1 MKFSTKKIVFIGLM
15 VSISI
20 ILTRLLSFMVFGVA
34 RVSFGDIPTMMSGMI
49 FGPLTGAVTGIL
61 SDIVGVL
68 IFPSPS
74 GASYIPGMTLS
85 KALIGL
91 IPALLYKYIKGSDF
105 VKVAAGV
112 VTAEIICSMVLDTIW
127 LIPFYGNGIIGLI
140 SIRIPIR
147 LVLMAVEIPV
157 IYEIMKRLKKM
168 KFFNN

>member
-1 MKFSTKKIVFIGLM
+1 MKFNTKRIVFTGLL

-20 ILTRLLSFMVFGVA
+20 ILTRFFSFMVFGIS
-34 RVSFGDIPTMMSGMI
+34 RVSFGDIPTMMSGMM

-74 GASYIPGMTLS
+74 GAAYIPGMTLS

-91 IPALLYKYIKGSDF
+91 IPALAYKYIKGSDF
-105 VKVAAGV
+105 FRIAAGV
-112 VTAEIICSMVLDTIW
+112 VAAEIICSMVLDTIW
-127 LIPFYGNGIIGLI
+127 LSPFYSKGIIALI

-147 LVLMAVEIPV
+147 LVLMVVEIPV
-157 IYEIMKRLKKM
+157 IYEILRRLKKM
-168 KFFNN
+168 RFLNN